1 MFVFVK
7 KLYLYGAIFFL
18 YLMKQKTMKNLS
30 KEELLSRIEAI
41 NRSNAIIY
49 FDLNGIILG
58 VNDIFLE
65 SMGYKVEEHQ
75 EIIGKHHSIFVC
87 EDYAKSLE
95 YEKFWDIL
103 RSGKYYKGEFE
114 RVKRDG
120 SIINLQA
127 TYNPIFDDS
136 GMITKIMKV
145 ATDITPIV
153 NSKKQLE
160 AINRSTATITF
171 NVDGFI
177 LDANTLFLETM
188 GYKSKEKNQII
199 GKHHSIFVNYEYSKS
214 DDYKIFWDTLKSGKF
229 FEGVFER
236 KKVDGNTIFL
246 QATYNP
252 IFDSKGNV
260 TSIIKIAT
268 DITENVN
275 SKNKIDSLSKD
286 LKIELDNSK
295 KLKDSIEIEKNNAL
309 NDLDTMI
316 KKSQSELIKVIVKCA
331 LAVIIGVGVVTTI
344 LYWMAMVTGKET
356 QIIGSTW
363 SNMFSVLLTN
373 AFSIVGTIMGIK
385 YATQDNSNKEKK

>member
-1 MFVFVK
+1 
-7 KLYLYGAIFFL
+7 
-18 YLMKQKTMKNLS
+18 MKNLS
-30 KEELLSRIEAI
+30 KEELLSRLEAI

-49 FDLNGIILG
+49 FDLSGIILG
-58 VNDIFLE
+58 VNSIFLE
-65 SMGYKVEEHQ
+65 AMGYKGDEHE

-87 EDYAKSLE
+87 ENYAKTLE

-114 RVKRDG
+114 RRKRDG

-136 GMITKIMKV
+136 GKITKIMKV
-145 ATDITPIV
+145 ATDITSIV
-153 NSKKQLE
+153 SSKKQLE
-160 AINRSTATITF
+160 AINRSTASITF
-171 NVDGFI
+171 DINGFI
-177 LDANTLFLETM
+177 LDANTMFLQAM
-188 GYKSKEKNQII
+188 GYKPNEKNQII
-199 GKHHSIFVNYEYSKS
+199 GKHHSIFVSYEYSKS
-214 DDYKIFWDTLKSGKF
+214 DEYEKFWETLRSGKF

-236 KKVDGNTIFL
+236 KKVDGSVIYL

-252 IFDSKGNV
+252 IVDSKGNV
-260 TSIIKIAT
+260 TSVIKIAT

-275 SKNKIDSLSKD
+275 SKNKIDTLSKD
-286 LKIELDNSK
+286 LQIELDNSK

-309 NDLDTMI
+309 NDLDVMM

-331 LAVIIGVGVVTTI
+331 LSVIIGVGVVTTI
-344 LYWMAMVTGKET
+344 LYWLAMVTGKET

-385 YATQDNSNKEKK
+385 YATQDGKKQG